1 MRIRRALLTGLVAA
15 GMLWGGTVTGQ
26 AKPGCDSKAQAGSP
40 ERVAGEMVKVDQ
52 AAGKVTIREADGKTY
67 EFHTHKDTLQSLKI
81 GDRLEARL
89 RAIPNC

>member
-1 MRIRRALLTGLVAA
+1 M
-15 GMLWGGTVTGQ
+15 
-26 AKPGCDSKAQAGSP
+26 AKPGCDPKAQAGSP
-40 ERVAGEMVKVDQ
+40 ERVAGEVVKVDQ

-67 EFHTHKDTLQSLKI
+67 EFHAHKDTLQSLKI